1 MQIFQKSVKICAF
14 GVMGVSLLSA
24 CTRMQPSPAEQ
35 IQQVRATVGNKAD
48 LPKVSKAKSQIES
61 RFLCEKEKVVRVMY
75 PKKMNTKN
83 AKNDRITVTF
93 NGLTH
98 TLSPVVSK
106 NGKKY
111 TNIRW
116 TWWESRSGK
125 AYLMENPQTVLAE
138 NCVKQR

>member
-1 MQIFQKSVKICAF
+1 MQIIPKSLKIGAF
-14 GVMGVSLLSA
+14 WTIGVGLLSA
-24 CTRMQPSPAEQ
+24 CTQMQPSPADQ
-35 IQQVRATVGNKAD
+35 VQQVRAKVGDKAD

-75 PKKMNTKN
+75 PKKNTKN
-83 AKNDRITVTF
+83 AKSERITVSF

-98 TLSPVVSK
+98 TLSPVVAK

-116 TWWESRSGK
+116 TWWELRSGK
-125 AYLMENPQTVLAE
+125 AYLMENPQKILAE
-138 NCVKQR
+138 NCLKQS